1 MKSEKCG
8 IKSKNL
14 DVDDPVE
21 APGLVRMG
29 RTNEALM
36 GVEELEDLVAA
47 TKDDILVVG
56 VTTSINDLPFLLSRL
71 LHSLILCRY
80 PAPIT

>member
-8 IKSKNL
+8 TKSKNL

-21 APGLVRMG
+21 ALGLG
-29 RTNEALM
+29 HTSEALM

-47 TKDDILVVG
+47 TKDDILVVA
-56 VTTSINDLPFLLSRL
+56 VTTSINDLPYLLSRL